1 MNCSFFLRL
10 AASRTRPS
18 AWVTRSR
25 PWVRSVRYGS
35 AFPLVP
41 GLGSTGSA
49 TGRPDFVRS
58 LHCYAGIR
66 LLWVVHQ
73 RLRLGTFPLRTIR
86 PQQGPMTDPEISR
99 FPHKERSCVPGSQTR
114 PGPTGARNNA
124 PADLPSVKR
133 TTSAPVSITIYRGR
147 TPIARRH
154 RVSGGGRPPP
164 VPTERSVQISR
175 TTLFRR
181 WFTARRELVTPDK
194 EGTALVAGSVAAV

>member
-1 MNCSFFLRL
+1 VNCSFFLRL

-99 FPHKERSCVPGSQTR
+99 FPHKVFSNSGSRICMDGSTEEPIGRNHYTTIIAAGSCRGSLVPHRSSRRV
-114 PGPTGARNNA
+114 
-124 PADLPSVKR
+124 
-133 TTSAPVSITIYRGR
+133 RGR
-147 TPIARRH
+147 
-154 RVSGGGRPPP
+154 
-164 VPTERSVQISR
+164 
-175 TTLFRR
+175 
-181 WFTARRELVTPDK
+181 
-194 EGTALVAGSVAAV
+194 